1 MADVSTPAELKA
13 ALDLLNVDIEYSNDI
28 DLDGY
33 GSKFQFFRLND
44 EVYIGG
50 IYVGSDITGQS
61 GASGT
66 VWAIT
71 DTYNITVKL
80 ADAEMPFEGGEAIEE
95 DPVETTV
102 VFSTAPYDG
111 SVVTSWIPA
120 GQTATASNDFV
131 ASIDGKGFKT
141 SNMAVFM
148 PARIGQGLIA
158 EFHSSTDTIK
168 NMWMEDCDVKCDR
181 TGGWIVGFQVQA
193 TIEKCVVSNCTLTS
207 YSTEHA
213 SSGGVVG
220 WLYSGTVR
228 DCYAYNCTVVG
239 ESTGIS
245 DVVGRCRTTGVVTNC
260 HSVGSTLS
268 GGSYT
273 RPCVGDRA
281 GTITNCYYDKTK
293 YGSTADGDGVT
304 GLTSEEMKQV
314 SSFIY
319 DASSND
325 AYSSDTEYSKG
336 DIVKVETKG
345 YMSLIDANTGNYPP
359 DSPTQWQKL
368 VWGFPTAVW
377 TLVDAD
383 DNLLDYPHLFWEY
396 DQDIEGSGTAADP
409 YKLGCCI
416 DFINFANTEAM
427 WASGKYTVL
436 IANIL
441 LGHVLFSEPPLG
453 KNTDGD
459 TQTFTGT
466 AFSGHFVGAGF
477 YIKDFTLS
485 MDSTYRYY
493 GGLVGI
499 NEGYVLGINLVDVD
513 VDSDS
518 GNHKYHGTVV
528 GCNNGGVV
536 QGCRASGAINLGS
549 HSDRF
554 GGFVGINLVDGTARG
569 LIEHCYSTVTVT
581 GGSNSIGLGGFI
593 GENQADVKQCL
604 NRGDIDSDHSFG
616 GFVGRNYAS
625 GAIIERCQAICD
637 INGCYHV
644 CGFASQNVDGAIIRY
659 CLYKGT
665 MTSDEG
671 LSNGL
676 YGFIRDNAG
685 TIQQCAVEATLESD
699 DGTIA
704 GFCRENSGTIED
716 SIAVCTLDALNGTFG
731 FVQKNSLGVCIRCV
745 AACYHRINYDSNL
758 AGVLGQMKGFCAYN
772 GTENNCFYDKSI
784 EFYNAPWDGSQYDE
798 ADYELPNDGTNVT
811 GKTTAE
817 LFAQSTYTN
826 YDFNY
831 DDQNRPVWVDW
842 FDGYKRPYEVRT
854 TQECGFVG
862 IPKFLTQIN
871 FLTARKEANN
881 GTSNS
886 VQI

>member
-1 MADVSTPAELKA
+1 MATVVSTPAELKA
-13 ALDLLNVDIEYSNDI
+13 ALDLLNVDIEYGNDI

-33 GSKFQFFRLND
+33 GPYFQFFD
-44 EVYIGG
+44 V
-50 IYVGSDITGQS
+50 DD
-61 GASGT
+61 ASGLSAGDT
-66 VWAIT
+66 IQDGHYPAIATGVIWAI
-71 DTYNITVKL
+71 NNNSLTVKPTT
-80 ADAEMPFEGGEAIEE
+80 PFEDGMVLVTGE
-95 DPVETTV
+95 TV
-102 VFSTAPYDG
+102 SFGAAPYDG

-120 GQTATASNDFV
+120 GITPTAENSFV

-148 PARIGQGLIA
+148 PARSYQGLIA
-158 EFHSSTDTIK
+158 KFNSDTDTIK
-168 NMWMEDCDVKCDR
+168 NMWMEDCDVKCSNS
-181 TGGWIVGFQVQA
+181 GGWIVGFQVKA

-207 YSTEHA
+207 YGTSHA

-220 WLYSGTVR
+220 WLYTGTVQN
-228 DCYAYNCTVVG
+228 CYAYNCTVVG
-239 ESTGIS
+239 ESSSVS
-245 DVVGRCRTTGVVTNC
+245 DVVGHCRYTGIVTNC
-260 HSVGSTLS
+260 HSVGGTLS
-268 GGSYT
+268 GGSNT
-273 RPCVGDRA
+273 RPCVGQRS
-281 GTITNCYYDKTK
+281 GIITNCYYDKTLW
-293 YGSTADGDGVT
+293 GSDADGDGVT
-304 GLTSEEMKQV
+304 GLTSEEMKQA

-319 DASSND
+319 DASSNGG
-325 AYSSDTEYSKG
+325 YNSGKEYSKG
-336 DIVKVETKG
+336 DIIEVGTTG
-345 YMSLIDANTGNYPP
+345 FMSLVDANTGNYPF

-409 YKLGCCI
+409 YKIGCCI

-459 TQTFTGT
+459 NETFTGT

-485 MDSTYRYY
+485 MDSTYLFY

-499 NEGYVLGINLVDVD
+499 NEGYLLGINLVDAD
-513 VDSDS
+513 VDS
-518 GNHKYHGTVV
+518 GFGHHRYHGTVV

-536 QGCRASGAINLGS
+536 RGCRASGAIDLGTD
-549 HSDRF
+549 SDQS
-554 GGFVGINLVDGTARG
+554 GGFAGINLVNGTARG

-581 GGSNSIGLGGFI
+581 GGTWSYGLGGFI
-593 GENQADVKQCL
+593 GKNQADVKQCL
-604 NRGDIDSDHSFG
+604 SRGDIDSYQTFG
-616 GFVGRNYAS
+616 GFVGLNNAS

-637 INGCYHV
+637 INGISHA
-644 CGFASQNVDGAIIRY
+644 CGFAAQNVDGAIIRY

-665 MTSDEG
+665 MTCDG
-671 LSNGL
+671 GVSNGL
-676 YGFIRDNAG
+676 YGFIHDNAG
-685 TIQQCAVEATLESD
+685 TIQQCAVEATLESNKNA
-699 DGTIA
+699 IA
-704 GFCRENSGTIED
+704 GFCRDNSGTIED
-716 SIAVCTLDALNGTFG
+716 SIAVCTLDALNGTYG
-731 FVQKNSLGVCIRCV
+731 FIKDNSQGVCIRCV
-745 AACYHRINYDSNL
+745 AACYHRINVDNTPVN
-758 AGVLGQMKGFCAYN
+758 VLNQMEGFCAN
-772 GTENNCFYDKSI
+772 DGTENNCFYDKSI
-784 EFYNAPWDGSQYDE
+784 EFYNAPWDGSEHDE

-831 DDQNRPVWVDW
+831 DDQDRPVWVDW
-842 FDGYKRPYEVRT
+842 FDGYKRPYEVRS